1 MVDVVD
7 DNGASPNLERN
18 VGYVTSVVGENEGKL
33 TRFDVTLKI
42 RIRHSEQ
49 KSSDQNPLELWEAK
63 RAVDEAERRGLV
75 AIATPQSYAVRL
87 MRGNEKVYYTKS
99 K

>member
-33 TRFDVTLKI
+33 TNYFLA
-42 RIRHSEQ
+42 
-49 KSSDQNPLELWEAK
+49 NP
-63 RAVDEAERRGLV
+63 RRG
-75 AIATPQSYAVRL
+75 IART
-87 MRGNEKVYYTKS
+87 
-99 K
+99 